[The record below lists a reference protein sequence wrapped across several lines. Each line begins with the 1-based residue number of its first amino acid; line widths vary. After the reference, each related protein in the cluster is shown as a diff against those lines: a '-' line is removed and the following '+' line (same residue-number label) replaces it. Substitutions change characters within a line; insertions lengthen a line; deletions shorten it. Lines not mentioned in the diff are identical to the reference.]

1 MTGATAVGVVQ
12 GDLVVSG
19 AAVPDVSS
27 VQVSPALS
35 RFPASTDQFVGR
47 STELQ
52 RLDDALAH
60 SGRAAVVAVHGLGG
74 VGKSTLSSQ
83 FVRLHAR
90 RYSVVWWITADSPTA
105 IDTGLADMVTTFAP
119 QAADLPLEQR
129 TELAVQW
136 LATHD
141 GWLLVLDN
149 LTTPGDV
156 AGLLERVRS
165 GAVLITS
172 RQGTGWRGVTTVSL
186 DVLSPQQAEELLSR
200 IVLLDWPSADLAGA
214 AELCEELGQLPLAV
228 EQAAAYIG
236 QAHISPVDYL
246 ELLKRYPARM
256 FTATAEGGDAQR
268 TMARVWHVTLD
279 RLADT
284 PLAGRLLRHLAWYAP
299 DGIPRSFL
307 ASQFEEPDLT
317 EALGRLA
324 AHSMITLG
332 VDTISVHRVIQAVS
346 RTPDP
351 DDRHR
356 LPEDVAAS
364 RDAVWTCLADVV
376 GDLEPRDP
384 SAWSAYRLV
393 LPHVRAIFDHTSPD
407 DDSLAACWLFNQL
420 GRFVEDQ
427 GDVATSIGYKT
438 RALSGYERLL
448 GSEHQNTLIT
458 RNNLAYAYESVG
470 DLDRAIPLFE
480 SVLADTERLLG
491 PDHPNTLVSRSNLA
505 SSYQEIGAWAK
516 AIPLMESVRSDRE
529 RVLGPD
535 HQQTLRS
542 GQNLAGMYQ
551 VAGDLAQA
559 IRRFESN
566 LADYERVLGAEHPET
581 FLARNNLACAY
592 GQGGEVR
599 RAVLLLD
606 AVLEFRN
613 RVLGPEHPDTLL
625 SAMNLASARASIGDV
640 ERAARLLESTLTTC
654 ERVLGSDH
662 KLTGVVRDRL
672 SKVLENF

>member
-12 GDLVVSG
+12 GDLVLGG

-74 VGKSTLSSQ
+74 VGKSTLSSE

-186 DVLSPQQAEELLSR
+186 DVLSPQQAEELLSK
-200 IVLLDWPSADLAGA
+200 IVRLDWPSADLTGA
-214 AELCEELGQLPLAV
+214 PELCEELGWLPLAV

-236 QAHISPVDYL
+236 QAHITPADYMQ
-246 ELLKRYPARM
+246 LLKRYPARM

-268 TMARVWHVTLD
+268 TMARVWRVTLD
-279 RLADT
+279 RLVDT
-284 PLAGRLLRHLAWYAP
+284 PMAGRLLRHLAWYAP

-307 ASQFEEPDLT
+307 SSQFEEPDLT

-332 VDTISVHRVIQAVS
+332 ADTISVHRLIQAVS

-351 DDRHR
+351 DDPHR

-364 RDAVWTCLADVV
+364 RDAVWTCLADVLD
-376 GDLEPRDP
+376 GHGPEDP
-384 SAWSAYRLV
+384 AAWPVYRLV
-393 LPHVRAIFDHTSPD
+393 LPHARAIFNHTNADGDPRT
-407 DDSLAACWLFNQL
+407 ACWVLNELAVYVASQW
-420 GRFVEDQ
+420 
-427 GDVATSIGYKT
+427 DVLTSVSYKV
-438 RALSGYERLL
+438 RSLSGYERLC
-448 GSEHQNTLIT
+448 GTEDPHTLIL
-458 RNNLAYAYESVG
+458 RNNLALDYKSMG
-470 DLDRAIPLFE
+470 DLDQAIPLFE
-480 SVLADTERLLG
+480 SVVADSRRVLG
-491 PDHPNTLVSRSNLA
+491 ADHPNTLTARSNLA
-505 SSYQEIGAWAK
+505 GGYEDIGDWAK
-516 AIPLMESVRSDRE
+516 AIPLMESVRADQA

-535 HQQTLRS
+535 HPQTLRS
-542 GQNLAGMYQ
+542 MNNLACAYLA
-551 VAGDLAQA
+551 AGDLVQA
-559 IRRFESN
+559 IQLLETNF
-566 LADYERVLGAEHPET
+566 ADYERVLGVDHPRT
-581 FLARNNLACAY
+581 FLARSNLACVY
-592 GQGGEVR
+592 SEVGEPDR
-599 RAVLLLD
+599 AALLHEAVLH
-606 AVLEFRN
+606 ARS
-613 RVLGPEHPDTLL
+613 RVLGSEHPDTLT
-625 SAMNLASARASIGDV
+625 SAVNLATAQASVGDA
-640 ERAARLLESTLTTC
+640 ERAIPLLESTLATC
-654 ERVLGSDH
+654 ERVLGPDH

-672 SKVLENF
+672 SKVLEKF

>member
-12 GDLVVSG
+12 GDLVVAG
-19 AAVPDVSS
+19 PAVPDVSS

-35 RFPASTDQFVGR
+35 RFPASTEQFVGR

-52 RLDDALAH
+52 RLDDALAQ

-186 DVLSPQQAEELLSR
+186 DVLSPQQAEELLSKL
-200 IVLLDWPSADLAGA
+200 VQLDWPSADLTGA
-214 AELCEELGQLPLAV
+214 PELCEELGWLPLAV

-236 QAHISPVDYL
+236 QAHITPADYL

-307 ASQFEEPDLT
+307 AAQFEEPDLT

-332 VDTISVHRVIQAVS
+332 ADTISVHRLIQAVS

-351 DDRHR
+351 DDPHR
-356 LPEDVAAS
+356 LPEDVAGS
-364 RDAVWTCLADVV
+364 RDDVWACLAVV
-376 GDLEPRDP
+376 LGGLEARDP
-384 SAWSAYRLV
+384 AAWPTYRLV
-393 LPHVRAIFDHTSPD
+393 LPHVRAILDHTNSD
-407 DDSLAACWLFNQL
+407 GDSLAACWVLNQL
-420 GRFVEDQ
+420 AIHVADQ
-427 GDVATSIGYKT
+427 GDVVTSVDYKV
-438 RALSGYERLL
+438 RSLSGYERLS
-448 GSEHQNTLIT
+448 GNEDQNTLT
-458 RNNLAYAYESVG
+458 LRNNLALAYRSMG

-480 SVLADTERLLG
+480 SVLAVTGRVLG
-491 PDHPNTLVSRSNLA
+491 ADHPNTLVSRSNLA
-505 SSYQEIGAWAK
+505 SGYRDMGDWAK
-516 AIPLMESVRSDRE
+516 AIPLLESVRADQA

-535 HQQTLRS
+535 HPLTLRS
-542 GQNLAGMYQ
+542 TNNLADVYRE
-551 VAGDLAQA
+551 AGRLDQA
-559 IRRFESN
+559 IQLCETN
-566 LADYERVLGAEHPET
+566 LADYERVLGTDHHDT
-581 FLARNNLACAY
+581 LMARNNLACVYLDA
-592 GQGGEVR
+592 GQTD
-599 RAVLLLD
+599 RAAPLLE
-606 AVLEFRN
+606 AVLEVRS
-613 RVLGPEHPDTLL
+613 RVLGPRHPDTLM
-625 SAMNLASARASIGDV
+625 SSTNLAVGYASVGDAARAIP
-640 ERAARLLESTLTTC
+640 LLESTLAEC
-654 ERVLGSDH
+654 ERLLGSDH
-662 KLTGVVRDRL
+662 ALTTSVRDRL
-672 SKVLENF
+672 RDVTGS

>member
-1 MTGATAVGVVQ
+1 M
-12 GDLVVSG
+12 
-19 AAVPDVSS
+19 
-27 VQVSPALS
+27 SPALS
-35 RFPASTDQFVGR
+35 RFPASTEQFVGR

-52 RLDDALAH
+52 RLDDALAQ

-74 VGKSTLSSQ
+74 VGKSTLSSE
-83 FVRLHAR
+83 FVRLHAQ

-119 QAADLPLEQR
+119 HAADLPLEQR

-186 DVLSPQQAEELLSR
+186 DVLSPQQAEELLSK
-200 IVLLDWPSADLAGA
+200 IVRLDWPSADLTGA
-214 AELCEELGQLPLAV
+214 SELCEELGWLPLAV

-236 QAHISPVDYL
+236 QAHITPGDYL

-299 DGIPRSFL
+299 DGIPRAFL
-307 ASQFEEPDLT
+307 ALQFEEPDLT

-332 VDTISVHRVIQAVS
+332 VDTISVHRLIQAVS

-364 RDAVWTCLADVV
+364 RDAAWVCLAEVLKELDA
-376 GDLEPRDP
+376 RDP
-384 SAWSAYRLV
+384 AAWPAFRLV
-393 LPHVRAIFDHTSPD
+393 LPHIRAIFANTSSD
-407 DDSLAACWLFNQL
+407 DDSLEACWTLNEL
-420 GRFVEDQ
+420 ARFVENQ
-427 GDVATSIGYKT
+427 GDVATSISYKI
-438 RALSGYERLL
+438 RALSGYERLC
-448 GSEHQNTLIT
+448 GSEDQATLIM
-458 RNNLAYAYESVG
+458 RNNLAYAYKAVG
-470 DLDRAIPLFE
+470 DLDRAIPLLE
-480 SVLADTERLLG
+480 LTLADTERLLG
-491 PDHPNTLVSRSNLA
+491 ADHPETLNQRGNLA
-505 SSYQEIGAWAK
+505 SCYGEKGGWTE
-516 AIPLMESVRSDRE
+516 AIPLMQSVRADRE

-535 HQQTLRS
+535 HPQTLRS
-542 GQNLAGMYQ
+542 RNNLAHAYQ
-551 VAGDLAQA
+551 ASGDQVQA
-559 IRRFESN
+559 IELYETN
-566 LADYERVLGAEHPET
+566 LGDYERVLGADHPET
-581 FLARNNLACAY
+581 LFARNNLACAY
-592 GQGGEVR
+592 ADGGQTG
-599 RAVLLLD
+599 RAARLLE
-606 AVLEFRN
+606 AVLEVQN
-613 RVLGPEHPDTLL
+613 RVLGPEHPDTLV
-625 SAMNLASARASIGDV
+625 SAMNFASARASTGDL
-640 ERAARLLESTLTTC
+640 EQAIRLLESVLATS
-654 ERVLGSDH
+654 ERVLGPDH
-662 KLTGVVRDRL
+662 KRTRVVRDRL
-672 SKVLENF
+672 SEVLEKF